1 MSDTDILELRAAL
14 IQLEKALETERAC
27 IIRIRKAIERNM
39 QLPEIS
45 KAVTISPADS
55 IAGYG
60 TKEN

>member
-1 MSDTDILELRAAL
+1 MTETDLIELRAAL

-45 KAVTISPADS
+45 KTVTILPADS
-55 IAGYG
+55 IAGYD